1 MQARQHK
8 PPALR
13 IFRIPSNPDPAS
25 VKEDFRLLLAR
36 RHERGRY
43 GYTVRDPLPAGE
55 SLQFERH
62 DPFVLARRA
71 DLAGYGG
78 VVPLSELFEP
88 LPPGVHLTA
97 DHNLLCEA
105 GDEGSVRVLGGRDI
119 GRDGTIAP
127 PDDRSRWAQVTPDR
141 QLQAGDLLVR
151 AIYHPT
157 DRSGLI
163 VADVTADDLPAAA
176 DQHVVVLRP
185 RETASPQGR
194 LFARLFLCS
203 PLARTLTLS
212 SAEGIHVRRAELREL
227 DIPLPDNALAAALDH
242 VVRAGERL
250 EAWRREADGLLQ
262 SVFLDDT
269 AAAARQRIVT
279 AGRKLRLRVEEA
291 ALVDDFGHLV
301 RTRFPY
307 PVALRWRRVQAS
319 SGRDDPSRA
328 YGEILDASE
337 VLLCYAALLG
347 LAISRQ
353 AGIMLG
359 ALGVIRRRLTEGRG
373 PGLGEW
379 KAVLREIG
387 DNRAVKNLPSN
398 HPLRDL
404 GSFATNPD
412 IESVRNRLKN
422 RRDGEA
428 HLRRVDPVDI
438 PQAIAEAAAD
448 LTALVQHAQ
457 FLADW
462 PLVCV
467 DSTRWDTFRG
477 VATIS
482 YRQMMGDH
490 PIAPSQVTEHP
501 DNDLEQESLYI
512 IDGEYQWHLLRPF
525 LVGRD
530 CPVCKNWSTF
540 HVDRAERV
548 LVIKSLENGH
558 IAEGDWLS
566 QSLSHVG
573 LL

>member
-1 MQARQHK
+1 
-8 PPALR
+8 
-13 IFRIPSNPDPAS
+13 
-25 VKEDFRLLLAR
+25 V
-36 RHERGRY
+36 
-43 GYTVRDPLPAGE
+43 
-55 SLQFERH
+55 
-62 DPFVLARRA
+62 
-71 DLAGYGG
+71 
-78 VVPLSELFEP
+78 
-88 LPPGVHLTA
+88 
-97 DHNLLCEA
+97 
-105 GDEGSVRVLGGRDI
+105 
-119 GRDGTIAP
+119 
-127 PDDRSRWAQVTPDR
+127 
-141 QLQAGDLLVR
+141 
-151 AIYHPT
+151 
-157 DRSGLI
+157 
-163 VADVTADDLPAAA
+163 PAAGRR
-176 DQHVVVLRP
+176 RP
-185 RETASPQGR
+185 G
-194 LFARLFLCS
+194 
-203 PLARTLTLS
+203 
-212 SAEGIHVRRAELREL
+212 
-227 DIPLPDNALAAALDH
+227 
-242 VVRAGERL
+242 
-250 EAWRREADGLLQ
+250 
-262 SVFLDDT
+262 
-269 AAAARQRIVT
+269 
-279 AGRKLRLRVEEA
+279 LRVEEA

-319 SGRDDPSRA
+319 SGRDEPSRA

-353 AGIMLG
+353 AGITLG
-359 ALGVIRRRLTEGRG
+359 ALGGVRRRLTEGRG

-387 DNRAVKNLPSN
+387 DTSRAVKSLPGN

-404 GSFATNPD
+404 GSLATNPD
-412 IESVRNRLKN
+412 IEAVRNRLKN

-462 PLVCV
+462 PLVYV

-501 DNDLEQESLYI
+501 SNDLEQDSLYI
-512 IDGEYQWHLLRPF
+512 IDSEYQWHLLRPF

-540 HVDRAERV
+540 HVDRAERA

-558 IAEGDWLS
+558 IAEGDWLT